1 MEVAFIRKYD
11 RTKPKPNDDLVNGK
25 IRFREV
31 LVIDQNGDQLG
42 TMSSRDAQN
51 KANDAN
57 LDLVCVA
64 PKAKPPVCRIMDY
77 GKYRF
82 EKQKKERE
90 QKRNSKV
97 VSLKETQLSPTID
110 VHDKN
115 VKLKRTLKWL
125 QDGDKVKVAV
135 RFRGRQMAH
144 IEIGQKILDDFVEE
158 CSEYCVIEKP
168 AKMEGRTLIAI
179 LAPKK
184 NK

>member
-11 RTKPKPNDDLVNGK
+11 RTKPKQNDDLVNGK

-64 PKAKPPVCRIMDY
+64 PKAKPPVCLIMDY

-90 QKRNSKV
+90 QRRNSKV